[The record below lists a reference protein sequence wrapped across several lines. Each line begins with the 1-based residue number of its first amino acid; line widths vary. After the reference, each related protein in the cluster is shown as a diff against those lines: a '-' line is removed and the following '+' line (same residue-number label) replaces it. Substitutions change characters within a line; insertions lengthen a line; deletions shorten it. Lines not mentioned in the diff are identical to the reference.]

1 MFNKEMFKP
10 FDYSTNIDYG
20 TLVEIL
26 EKQEFAFSDYGV
38 TKEEVMDYIHEITF
52 YNTDIKHI
60 LSQKDIIYQHRCN
73 FFIVIAI
80 LTEIYLFFFI
90 VGHFNDFMKDIELFY
105 DILLYPFYTILG
117 IMIYRMH
124 RFIEN
129 IIYSIKKFFQRKFIY
144 SILGRNTPKIKKLL
158 DDIQKTILINNN

>member
-1 MFNKEMFKP
+1 
-10 FDYSTNIDYG
+10 
-20 TLVEIL
+20 
-26 EKQEFAFSDYGV
+26 
-38 TKEEVMDYIHEITF
+38 
-52 YNTDIKHI
+52 
-60 LSQKDIIYQHRCN
+60 
-73 FFIVIAI
+73 
-80 LTEIYLFFFI
+80 
-90 VGHFNDFMKDIELFY
+90 MKDIELFY

-129 IIYSIKKFFQRKFIY
+129 IIYSIKNFFQRKFIY